1 MNTIEILADLVAF
14 DTTSATSNL
23 ALLDYIDQ
31 LVAPYGLVGTRD
43 FAPEGDRANYFLR
56 IGPDVDGGVVL
67 CGHTDCVP
75 VTGQPWDTDPF
86 TLIQNGSKLYGRGTC
101 DMKGF
106 LASVLA
112 HVPQFV
118 EAPLTRPIIFAFTY
132 DEELGTKGGPA
143 AAAALKRL
151 MPKPSA
157 VIVGEPTLMEVV
169 TDHKGKWAYD
179 IVIDGTDAHSS
190 QPQNGANTVV
200 AAARIASHI
209 DDLAIQHRD
218 AAKDPRF
225 DPPYTSFNVAAI
237 TGGTAMNIIPRRT
250 EMMWEYR
257 PVPDDDTPAIG
268 DDVARYVTET
278 VLPNLR
284 HHTGVGEITIT
295 PREPNVRALK
305 RETNGPAEQLARMLS
320 GYTGEAQT
328 VAFGTDGGHFQAE
341 GFSTVVCGPGSI
353 DQAHRPNEWIE
364 ISELDRQDAALLALI
379 DYLSNENA

>member
-1 MNTIEILADLVAF
+1 MGTVEILTDLIAF
-14 DTTSATSNL
+14 DTTSASSNL
-23 ALLDYIDQ
+23 ALLDYIDD
-31 LVAPYGLVGTRD
+31 LIAPYGLVGTRD
-43 FAPEGDRANYFLR
+43 FAPEGDRANYFVR
-56 IGPDVDGGVVL
+56 IGPDVEGGVVL

-86 TLIQNGSKLYGRGTC
+86 TLTKVGSRLFGRGTS

-106 LASVLA
+106 IASVLA
-112 HVPQFV
+112 HVPQMV
-118 EAPLTRPIIFAFTY
+118 EAPLARPIIFAFTY

-151 MPKPSA
+151 MPHPSA

-169 TDHKGKWAYD
+169 TDHKGKYAYD
-179 IVIDGTDAHSS
+179 VVIDGSDAHSS

-200 AAARIASHI
+200 AAARLASYI
-209 DDLAIQHRD
+209 DDLAIQHRN

-225 DPPYTSFNVAAI
+225 DPPYTSFNVASI

-268 DDVARYVTET
+268 EDVYRYVTET
-278 VLPNLR
+278 VLPELR
-284 HHTGVGEITIT
+284 RNIGVGEVTMT
-295 PREPNVRALK
+295 PRQPNVRALK
-305 RETNGPAEQLARMLS
+305 HEHDGPAEYLARKLS

-328 VAFGTDGGHFQAE
+328 VAFGTDGGHFQAL

-364 ISELDRQDAALLALI
+364 VSELERQDEALVALI
-379 DYLSNENA
+379 DYLSN